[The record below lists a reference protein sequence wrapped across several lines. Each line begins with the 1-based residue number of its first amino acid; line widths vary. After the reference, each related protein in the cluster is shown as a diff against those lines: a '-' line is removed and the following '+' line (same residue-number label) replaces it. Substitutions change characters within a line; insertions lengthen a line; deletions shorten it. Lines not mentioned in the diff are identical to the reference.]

1 MRRLSLA
8 PDNRTS
14 SRTHLSLVLAF
25 VAGLGTACSTEPH
38 PGRRIAAVA
47 WDTAWQTSAAF
58 MDSVIASPSILTF
71 NQGTLFVLDAS
82 APRIVALDAKTGM
95 YLWRL
100 GRAGAGPTEF
110 AGVSA
115 LFPDRNGG
123 VGVVDIRNRRATRLD
138 LRGKVSGTISTASM
152 GQQPNQLCWFGD
164 NRFLVADVFDPMLGA
179 FDTLGERVASL
190 DPLWLDLTNADWES
204 VQVTL
209 RNNGSGTTCLVA
221 LSTGRG
227 FALLAPGR
235 EPVVTRYIE
244 EFEVYR
250 VGARKDEKKMTDWA
264 TYDAEFVGDTAVIHF
279 AGRTDDKYRLL
290 DRYSAVTG
298 SYIDTYRLPFKTGEF
313 AAGAGL
319 IFVVD
324 TSGTSILALSPR
336 R

>member
-1 MRRLSLA
+1 MSHPPLSPDKQVPSHSPLA
-8 PDNRTS
+8 
-14 SRTHLSLVLAF
+14 LVLAL
-25 VAGLGTACSTEPH
+25 VAVLGAACSPEPD
-38 PGRRIAAVA
+38 PGRRIAAVT

-82 APRIVALDAKTGM
+82 APRIVALDAKTGG

-100 GRAGAGPTEF
+100 GRAGAGPMEF

-115 LFPDRNGG
+115 LFPDRSGG

-138 LRGKVSGTISTASM
+138 SGGKVSGTISTASM
-152 GQQPNQLCWFGD
+152 GQQPNQLCWFGA
-164 NRFLVADVFDPMLGA
+164 NRFLVADVFDPRLGA
-179 FDTLGERVASL
+179 FDTLGERAGTL
-190 DPLWLDLTNADWES
+190 DPLWLDLADADWES

-227 FALLAPGR
+227 FALLAPDR

-244 EFEVYR
+244 DFEVYR
-250 VGARKDEKKMTDWA
+250 VGARKDETKMSNWA
-264 TYDAEFVGDTAVIHF
+264 TYDAEFVADTVIIHF
-279 AGRTDDKYRLL
+279 AGETNDKFRLL

-313 AAGAGL
+313 AAGAGM

-324 TSGTSILALSPR
+324 TSGTRIVALRPR